1 MKYIAVLGRLPM
13 LSIAELESQ
22 FTEVRP
28 LFKRGSNL
36 RKNAE
41 VFELAT
47 FESENVPN
55 ISKLGG
61 VQKIG
66 AEMKSGFNSLIG
78 FLEDLPEGKITLG
91 VSDFRK
97 GASARHA
104 QGEALKLKKILQRR
118 GRSVRVLAN
127 KGAVLSTATSH
138 HNQLA
143 EKKNHVEILMTDI
156 GNFNLVGVQNIS
168 EYAKRDQAR
177 PARDAKVGMLPPK
190 LAQILINLCGGL
202 KDGARVLDPFC
213 GTGVVLQE
221 AFLGGKTPYGTDI
234 SERMI
239 EYSKK
244 NLDWIGAKDYEV
256 EVGDATK
263 HEWKGKID
271 AVASEL
277 FLGQPMSQ
285 PPAEIKLKQ
294 EKMSCREITLGFLK
308 NLAKQIDSETP
319 VVLAV
324 PAWLRESGQYS
335 RLNLLDEVENLGYNV
350 KKFINLGQSDLLY
363 FREGQIVA
371 REIIVLRKK

>member
-22 FTEVRP
+22 FTDVKP
-28 LFKRGSNL
+28 LLKRGVNL
-36 RKNAE
+36 RQKSD

-47 FESENVPN
+47 FESDKEPD

-61 VQKIG
+61 EQKIG
-66 AEMKSGFNSLIG
+66 VEMKSGFNSLIE
-78 FLEDLPEGKITLG
+78 FLADLPEGKITLG

-97 GASARHA
+97 GASARRA
-104 QGEALKLKKILQRR
+104 QGEALKLKKILQRH
-118 GRSVRVLAN
+118 GRSVRVLENRSAT
-127 KGAVLSTATSH
+127 LSTATSH

-143 EKKNHVEILMTDI
+143 EKKNHVEILMTEI

-190 LAQILINLCGGL
+190 LAQILINLCGEL
-202 KDGARVLDPFC
+202 KENARVLDPFC

-244 NLDWIGAKDYEV
+244 NLEWIKCEDFEV
-256 EVGDATK
+256 EVGDATAHK
-263 HEWKGKID
+263 WTGKID

-277 FLGQPMSQ
+277 FLGQPMSKS
-285 PPAEIKLKQ
+285 PVDIKLKQ
-294 EKMSCREITLGFLK
+294 EKMRCGEITLGFLK
-308 NLAKQIDSETP
+308 NLSGQIGSGTP

-324 PAWLRESGQYS
+324 PAWLRETGEYS

-350 KKFINLGQSDLLY
+350 KKFINLGQNDLLY